1 MSRLEI
7 STGPRV
13 QRAEMGLNPLTHLAI
28 RRARPADAP
37 VLVTL
42 RALMF
47 EAMGVPGVDEVRWRE
62 AARVWFEQELG
73 QRHTCVVVAEDAS
86 GAVVASAMG
95 RLRYEAPSPTNP
107 GGVSGIVSNVVTLPA
122 ARRQGLARACL
133 AELLAWFRDETDAG
147 QLELFATGDGA
158 GLYESFG
165 FAPTDHP
172 ALRRRVPRTDGDL
185 RQAQAADVRPR
196 PSP

>member
-1 MSRLEI
+1 MSHTTI
-7 STGPRV
+7 G
-13 QRAEMGLNPLTHLAI
+13 
-28 RRARPADAP
+28 RARPADAP

-47 EAMGVPGVDEVRWRE
+47 EAMGVPGVDEARWRE
-62 AARVWFEQELG
+62 AARAWFERELA
-73 QRHTCVVVAEDAS
+73 QRHTCVVLAEDPS

-133 AELLAWFRDETDAG
+133 DELLAWFRDETDAG
-147 QLELFATGDGA
+147 QLELFATGEGA

-165 FAPTDHP
+165 FGPTDHP
-172 ALRRRVPRTDGDL
+172 ALRLRVPRADGVL
-185 RQAQAADVRPR
+185 RRR
-196 PSP
+196 